1 MKTVSIIGDS
11 YSTYAGWVPEGYAA
25 WYADGGNEAENDL
38 QCVEQTWWHSLCAK
52 YGLELVTNGSFSG
65 TTVCHTGYNGMD
77 YSNISFVARLEKD
90 FGADCREPD
99 ILLIFGGTNDHWAG
113 VPLGQLQYADWTQE
127 QLYSFAPAFCKMLD
141 HFTRR
146 FPNTK
151 IYNLLNDFIYDETMR
166 KLIYDACE
174 HYGVPVIA
182 FGDVPKDNGHPNQ
195 AGMAA
200 IREQIAQRLKCD
212 GVL

>member
-1 MKTVSIIGDS
+1 MKTLSIIGDS

-38 QCVEQTWWHSLCAK
+38 TGVEQTWWHSLCAQENLK
-52 YGLELVTNGSFSG
+52 LLCNGSFSG
-65 TTVCHTGYNGMD
+65 TTVCHTGYNQMD
-77 YSNISFVARLEKD
+77 YSDISFVARLERD
-90 FGADCREPD
+90 FGPNCEGPD

-113 VPLGQLQYADWTQE
+113 VSLGRLQYENWTKE
-127 QLYSFAPAFCKMLD
+127 ELYTFAPAFCKMLD
-141 HFTRR
+141 YFTTR
-146 FPNTK
+146 FPNTN
-151 IYNLLNDFIYDETMR
+151 IYNLLNDAILDETMR
-166 KLIYDACE
+166 QQIFEACS

-182 FGDVPKDNGHPNQ
+182 FSEVAKDNGHPNQ

-200 IREQIAQRLKCD
+200 IREQIVRQLRAD